1 MRIAFLTRSLNYG
14 GAERQLV
21 TLARGLAARGHEV
34 HVGVFYSGG
43 PLGAEL
49 RDCPVWLH
57 ELGKRGRWD
66 VAGFLA
72 RTRRFLRRVE
82 PEVLHGYLVAPN
94 LVSLLL
100 ARRRRGVR
108 VVWGVRASD
117 MDLDRYDWLARATFG
132 LSRRLAGRADLI
144 IANSEAG
151 LRFHAERGFPRDR
164 MVCIPNGIDATRFRP
179 DRKAGR
185 ICRAEW
191 NVGPGASLI
200 GHVGRLDPMK
210 DHPTFLEAAARLA
223 RERGDVRFVCVG
235 EGPPAYTAEL
245 KARAREL
252 ELGSRLIWA
261 GSRDDMPAVFN
272 ALDLLTSSSCFGEG
286 FPNVV
291 AEAMACG
298 VPCVVTDVGDSARVV
313 GDLGTVVPPG
323 EPDRLVDGWRE
334 LLDREPPPS
343 AAALHRR
350 IAQEFSIDALVE
362 RTERQLRALRGER

>member
-43 PLGAEL
+43 PLAADL
-49 RDCPVWLH
+49 SDCPVRLH

-66 VAGFLA
+66 VAGFLW

-100 ARRRRGVR
+100 GRRRHGTR

-151 LRFHAERGFPRDR
+151 LRFHADRGYPGDR
-164 MVCIPNGIDATRFRP
+164 MVCIPNGIDTAHFRP
-179 DRKAGR
+179 DPESGRACRNEWDAGHGVR
-185 ICRAEW
+185 
-191 NVGPGASLI
+191 LI

-210 DHPTFLEAAARLA
+210 DHPTFLAAAARLA

-235 EGPPAYTAEL
+235 AGPPAYAAEL
-245 KARAREL
+245 QRKAQ
-252 ELGSRLIWA
+252 ELGLASRLVWA

-272 ALDLLTSSSCFGEG
+272 ALDLFASSSCFGEG

-323 EPDRLVDGWRE
+323 DPDRLAAGWRE
-334 LLDREPPPS
+334 QLDREPPFS
-343 AAALHRR
+343 AALLHRH
-350 IAQEFSIDALVE
+350 IAQEFPVDALIE
-362 RTERQLRALRGER
+362 RTESRLCGLREAR